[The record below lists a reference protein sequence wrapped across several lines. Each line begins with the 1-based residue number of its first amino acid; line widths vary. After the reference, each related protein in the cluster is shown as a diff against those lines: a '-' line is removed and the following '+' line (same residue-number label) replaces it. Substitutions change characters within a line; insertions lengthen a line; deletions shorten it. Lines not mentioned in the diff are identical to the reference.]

1 MRRNKLDKITVIT
14 AAMALLL
21 SGCGEAAAETMSA
34 QNNTAYIA
42 EAETIEMEAAEA
54 GTTEAET
61 LETEATEAEAK
72 ETEATEAKIK
82 EAETPEDA
90 LKEEASAEG
99 SKNNGTATVQTA
111 GTYDN
116 SEDGGH
122 AITADG
128 ENAEYRKGTV
138 TKTGNAEGD
147 EADFY
152 GENAAVFA
160 ANGGQLKL
168 SGMEITT
175 DGTHANAVFS
185 YGEGTVVDISDSV
198 INTAG
203 NCSGGL
209 MTTGGGTMNAS
220 DLTIHTTGNSSAA
233 IRSDRGGGTVT
244 VTGGSYTTEG
254 KGSPAVYST
263 ADITVNDAK
272 LASTASEGIVIEGKN
287 SVTLNNVSLNADHNQ
302 HNSNKS
308 EYFHAVM
315 IYQSMS
321 GDADMGLS
329 KFSATGGSI
338 TNANGDIFF
347 INNTATDILL
357 SGVKITNNGDGAFL
371 RAAAAGWGREG
382 SNGGKV
388 NLQAVSQVIDGDM
401 IVDDISVLN
410 LYLKDGSTFSGAI
423 NSDTAAGEVYVE
435 LTGGSKWILTGDS
448 NIKALTCDADSV
460 DLNGYRLTVDGKEYA
475 GGTSS
480 TGASIEIKI
489 NEGGHGEGM
498 QTPPDGGKQKP
509 EGQGRQKQPPKNG
522 SMRPPKSDGNQ
533 HSQSDRKQPPQGDGK
548 QPPQDNGKQP
558 PLRSDRNS
566 PQKSDGETPA

>member
-1 MRRNKLDKITVIT
+1 MKRNNLEKITLIT
-14 AAMALLL
+14 AAMTLLL
-21 SGCGEAAAETMSA
+21 GGCAEAVAETA
-34 QNNTAYIA
+34 TARNDTAYVA
-42 EAETIEMEAAEA
+42 EAET
-54 GTTEAET
+54 AET
-61 LETEATEAEAK
+61 KAPAEGSK
-72 ETEATEAKIK
+72 V
-82 EAETPEDA
+82 
-90 LKEEASAEG
+90 EASAEEAQ
-99 SKNNGTATVQTA
+99 NDVTAAVQTTKA
-111 GTYDN
+111 YDN

-128 ENAEYRKGTV
+128 ETAEYSNAAV
-138 TKTGNAEGD
+138 TKTGNSEGD

-160 ANGGQLKL
+160 TNGAQLKL
-168 SGMEITT
+168 SEMEITT

-198 INTAG
+198 INTSG

-220 DLTIHTTGNSSAA
+220 DLMIHTTGNSSAA

-244 VTGGSYTTEG
+244 VTGGSYTTDG

-263 ADITVNDAK
+263 ADIAVNDAE
-272 LASTASEGIVIEGKN
+272 LTSTSSEGIVIEGKN

-308 EYFHAVM
+308 DYFHAVM

-338 TNANGDIFF
+338 TNANGDILFV
-347 INNTATDILL
+347 NNTATDISL

-388 NLQAVSQVIDGDM
+388 NLEASSQVIDGNM
-401 IVDDISVLN
+401 VVDDISVLN
-410 LYLKDGSTFSGAI
+410 LYLKDGSTFNGAI
-423 NSDTAAGEVYVE
+423 NPDGAAGEVYVE
-435 LTGGSKWILTGDS
+435 LTGGSKWVLTGDS
-448 NIKALTCDADSV
+448 YIKALTCDADSI
-460 DLNGYRLTVDGKEYA
+460 DLNGYKLTVDGKEYA
-475 GGTSS
+475 DGTSS
-480 TGASIEIKI
+480 TGEAIEIKM

-498 QTPPDGGKQKP
+498 QAPPDGGKQKP
-509 EGQGRQKQPPKNG
+509 DGGKQKPDGEG
-522 SMRPPKSDGNQ
+522 
-533 HSQSDRKQPPQGDGK
+533 KQPPQGDGNQPPQKPDGEGK
-548 QPPQDNGKQP
+548 QPPQGDGNQP
-558 PLRSDRNS
+558 PQKPDGEGMQPPQGDGNQL
-566 PQKSDGETPA
+566 PQKPDGEASLQ